1 MRVEDLL
8 EDALRMNAASVAR
21 HRIEVI
27 KDFAAGPMLRLDK
40 HLLLQI
46 LVNLQPPGRFSVEC
60 GCGGPDG

>member
-1 MRVEDLL
+1 
-8 EDALRMNAASVAR
+8 MNAASVAR